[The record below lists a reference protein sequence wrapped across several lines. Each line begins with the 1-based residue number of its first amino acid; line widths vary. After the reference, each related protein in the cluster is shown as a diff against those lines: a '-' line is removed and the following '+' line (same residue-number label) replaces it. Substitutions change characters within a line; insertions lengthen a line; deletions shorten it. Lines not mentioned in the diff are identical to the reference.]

1 MRLPFLASPSLAAV
15 LLLSASGSAFAED
28 VVYVLGRGG
37 IEVYRG
43 TITEGSPDGTIH
55 FVTTEGKK
63 RVFHQGE
70 IANVVRDAKAE
81 TLALDSGDAGS
92 QRRGG
97 DGRLAVAFHGW
108 VGWGTQA
115 LDHVNRSFEED
126 ELLFASLGVPMTF
139 ERIGSAPDFGG
150 GLAFPWSNGLVLGV
164 ECGYQGSSSRS
175 QYEDPT
181 FSLEA
186 DIELRVIDVVATAE
200 YRLPMV
206 RGLSVGGSAG
216 VALGHADQQVNFHD
230 FVDPLNDDSSHS
242 SWGGSGFSG
251 GAFAGWR
258 KPLGDRTS
266 LFLRTG
272 WRSRDIGAFN
282 GRTDSAQLTGPSKP
296 VDNAGDDVQFD
307 FSGAY
312 ARVGF

>member
-1 MRLPFLASPSLAAV
+1 
-15 LLLSASGSAFAED
+15 
-28 VVYVLGRGG
+28 
-37 IEVYRG
+37 
-43 TITEGSPDGTIH
+43 
-55 FVTTEGKK
+55 
-63 RVFHQGE
+63 
-70 IANVVRDAKAE
+70 
-81 TLALDSGDAGS
+81 
-92 QRRGG
+92 
-97 DGRLAVAFHGW
+97 
-108 VGWGTQA
+108 
-115 LDHVNRSFEED
+115 VNQTFEED
-126 ELLFASLGVPMTF
+126 EVLFQSLGVPMTI

-175 QYEDPT
+175 RYEDST

-186 DIELRVIDVVATAE
+186 DIELRVIDIVATAE

-206 RGLSVGGSAG
+206 RGLSVGGTAG
-216 VALGHADQQVNFHD
+216 VALGHADQQVDYRD
-230 FVDPLNDDSSHS
+230 FIDPLFDDSSHS

-282 GRTDSAQLTGPSKP
+282 GRTDSSQLTGPSKP
-296 VDNAGDDVQFD
+296 VDNAGNDVQFD

-312 ARVGF
+312 ARVGFDFLTGR

>member
-1 MRLPFLASPSLAAV
+1 MF
-15 LLLSASGSAFAED
+15 LLSAFVPAFAED
-28 VVYVLGRGG
+28 VVYVFEGSGVG
-37 IEVYRG
+37 IYRG
-43 TITEGSPDGTIH
+43 TITEGRPDGTIR
-55 FVTTEGKK
+55 FVTTEGEK
-63 RVFHQGE
+63 RIFHKEE
-70 IANVVRDAKAE
+70 IANVVRDAKPDA
-81 TLALDSGDAGS
+81 LLLDSGNPGEAS
-92 QRRGG
+92 ERRR
-97 DGRLAVAFHGW
+97 DSGRLAVAFHGW

-126 ELLFASLGVPMTF
+126 EELFQSLGVPMTF

-175 QYEDPT
+175 RYEDAS
-181 FSLEA
+181 FSLAA

-206 RGLSVGGSAG
+206 RGLSVGGTAG
-216 VALGHADQQVNFHD
+216 VALGHADQQVDFHD
-230 FVDPLNDDSSHS
+230 FVDPANDESSHS

-258 KPLGDRTS
+258 RPLGDRTS

-272 WRSRDIGAFN
+272 WRSRDLGAFN

-296 VDNAGDDVQFD
+296 VDNAGNDVQFD

-312 ARVGF
+312 ARVGVDFLTGQ